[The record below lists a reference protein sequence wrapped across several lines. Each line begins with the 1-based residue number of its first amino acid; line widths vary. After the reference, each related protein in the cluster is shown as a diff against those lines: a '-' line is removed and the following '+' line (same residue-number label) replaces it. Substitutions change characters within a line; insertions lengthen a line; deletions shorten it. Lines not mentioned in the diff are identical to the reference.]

1 MLRFTS
7 NSEAETETL
16 GERLGAC
23 LRPGCVAALYGG
35 MGAGK
40 TALVRGIARGMGF
53 SGRVTSP
60 TYAIVNEY
68 PAATPLFHFDL
79 YRLSDG
85 EELYDIG
92 FEEYLTRGGVCVIEW
107 FERAEDAFS
116 WDVKISLTADSENPE
131 KRGISIETRG
141 CMTDEDF
148 GD

>member
-1 MLRFTS
+1 MLKFIS
-7 NSEAETETL
+7 SSEADTEAL
-16 GERLGAC
+16 GERLGA
-23 LRPGCVAALYGG
+23 RFKAGCVVAMYGG

-40 TALVRGIARGMGF
+40 TALVRGIARGVGF
-53 SGRVTSP
+53 DGRVTSP

-68 PAATPLFHFDL
+68 LAETPLFHFDL

-107 FERAEDAFS
+107 FERAQEIFS
-116 WDVKISLTADSENPE
+116 WDVKISICADTGNPDRRE
-131 KRGISIETRG
+131 ITIETHG

-148 GD
+148 SD

>member
-1 MLRFTS
+1 MLKFVS
-7 NSEAETETL
+7 CSEADTEAL
-16 GERLGAC
+16 GERLGA
-23 LRPGCVAALYGG
+23 RFKAGCVVAMYGG

-40 TALVRGIARGMGF
+40 TAMMRGIARGMGF
-53 SGRVTSP
+53 EGRVTSP

-68 PAATPLFHFDL
+68 PAEIPVFHFDL

-107 FERAEDAFS
+107 FERAEQLFS
-116 WDVKISLTADSENPE
+116 WDVKISVSQNIEDADWRE
-131 KRGISIETRG
+131 ITIETRG

-148 GD
+148 SD